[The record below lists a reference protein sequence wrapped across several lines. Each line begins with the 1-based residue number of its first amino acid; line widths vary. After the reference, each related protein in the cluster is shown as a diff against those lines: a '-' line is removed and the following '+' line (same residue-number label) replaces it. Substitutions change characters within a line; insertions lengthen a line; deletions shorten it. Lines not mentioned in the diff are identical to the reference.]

1 LDVVV
6 VVLAVDEEGEGLKTT
21 VSCLRVSEK
30 EQAAQTIGLFPG
42 EVFTQRKYSRCRSSA
57 R

>member
-1 LDVVV
+1 VV